1 MSIFSVRLKQARKA
15 AGLSQERLGV
25 LAGIEEASA
34 SARMSQYEKGKHE
47 PGEGMVKQIAQ
58 ACGLPVAF
66 FFCEQ
71 DDEAELL
78 ALFHKLKPVHRAQV
92 VVSAKTALRDDAT
105 SSPP

>member
-1 MSIFSVRLKQARKA
+1 M
-15 AGLSQERLGV
+15 

>member
-47 PGEGMVKQIAQ
+47 PGEGMVKQIAL

-78 ALFHKLKPVHRAQV
+78 VLFHKLKKAQRGEV
-92 VVSAKTALRDDAT
+92 LAAVRLQTGA
-105 SSPP
+105 